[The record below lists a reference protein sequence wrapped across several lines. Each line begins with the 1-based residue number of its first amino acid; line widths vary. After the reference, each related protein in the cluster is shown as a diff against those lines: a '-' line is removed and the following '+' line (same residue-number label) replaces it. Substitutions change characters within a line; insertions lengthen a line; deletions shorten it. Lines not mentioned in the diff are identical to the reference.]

1 MNPADSYSNSL
12 LAYWLNDLQLGKKWI
27 MKKVDFQL
35 QVKINNLFDVQ
46 YQAVLWRAMPGR
58 NFEVTLKL
66 DVK

>member
-1 MNPADSYSNSL
+1 
-12 LAYWLNDLQLGKKWI
+12 